1 MYEDHA
7 LLDTLKSMN
16 LNTQDMADAKSA
28 LDEGPSRKG
37 QENGENGEPSSAIE
51 ADGTGEPGSAT
62 KRTGSIRRE
71 IEVGV
76 ERFMA
81 DGDGSLEK
89 IADAVHRAITSV
101 DEVSKRSDLWDQLIV
116 CGNGS
121 KLRGQSKQR
130 GSCLCF
136 LLTLF

>member
-1 MYEDHA
+1 
-7 LLDTLKSMN
+7 MN

-37 QENGENGEPSSAIE
+37 QENGENGEPSSAVE
-51 ADGTGEPGSAT
+51 ADGPGEPGSAT

-101 DEVSKRSDLWDQLIV
+101 DEVNKRSDLWDQLIV

-121 KLRGQSKQR
+121 KLRGQSGQCI
-130 GSCLCF
+130 SYLYF